1 MQKKVVKT
9 QLSIVDDVLNMVN
22 KWDALYSDELK
33 TRTQVLKIVA
43 KYKQM
48 DKEAA
53 SMYAKSRQLLKN
65 AEKAAKELGVNES
78 EIKGLDKL
86 VDSMSPDVSD
96 FARKE
101 FKRL

>member
-1 MQKKVVKT
+1 MQNKVVKT